1 MTTLKSRVLR
11 PVSVLVLAVGALL
24 AAGPAAAGQLRQGGT
39 AAAAPATLQ
48 GGQVVVVREQDARG
62 TLQALSTLMRRYPPA
77 LGKVL
82 RLDPSL
88 LNNQAYLTPYPE
100 LAQFL
105 AQHPEVAHNP
115 SYFLQNV
122 DISAEEAAPRS
133 LEYQMRM
140 EAISSWRNVFES
152 FTIVMV
158 VGSIAFAIYSLL
170 RIVMNHRRWLRSS
183 RIQAEAHNKLLDR
196 LTSNDELVAYIQSP
210 SGERFLQSAP
220 ITVDSDRAL
229 SAPLG
234 RILWSV
240 QAGLVLM
247 AGGFGLEWVS
257 GHVAVTDQDVTQ
269 PLYVI
274 GVIAVSLGVGFV
286 VSSVVAYMLSRRLGL
301 LDANGASGAKMAEP
315 PASRHV

>member
-1 MTTLKSRVLR
+1 
-11 PVSVLVLAVGALL
+11 
-24 AAGPAAAGQLRQGGT
+24 
-39 AAAAPATLQ
+39 
-48 GGQVVVVREQDARG
+48 
-62 TLQALSTLMRRYPPA
+62 
-77 LGKVL
+77 
-82 RLDPSL
+82 
-88 LNNQAYLTPYPE
+88 
-100 LAQFL
+100 
-105 AQHPEVAHNP
+105 
-115 SYFLQNV
+115 V

-140 EAISSWRNVFES
+140 ESVNSWNRVFES
-152 FTIVMV
+152 FTIVLV
-158 VGSIAFAIYSLL
+158 VGSLVFGLYSLV

-196 LTSNDELVAYIQSP
+196 LTSNDELVSYIQSP

-257 GHVAVTDQDVTQ
+257 GHVAVADQDITQ

-274 GVIAVSLGVGFV
+274 GVIGVSLGAGFIL
-286 VSSVVAYMLSRRLGL
+286 SSVVAYFLSHRLGL
-301 LDANGASGAKMAEP
+301 LDANGASGAKIAEP
-315 PASRHV
+315 PASRNV